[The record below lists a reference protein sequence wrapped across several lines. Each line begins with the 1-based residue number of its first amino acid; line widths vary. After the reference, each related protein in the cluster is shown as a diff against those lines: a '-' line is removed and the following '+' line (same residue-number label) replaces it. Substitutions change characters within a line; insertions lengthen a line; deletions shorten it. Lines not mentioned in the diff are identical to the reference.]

1 MKDASRILNDM
12 KADLHIHTRY
22 SFDGDTSVDDIFAM
36 AKKQSVD
43 CIALTDHNDIRAN
56 IEAQRYDPSTW
67 IPGIEVDCYFER
79 SVYHIVGLGIDFQ
92 APIYRTIASN
102 YLNELERIMDIRVHV
117 FNRLFGLNMRI
128 EQIQKANPGKLITN
142 VEITRFMFEN
152 YPQHPRLQT
161 YLNSAVPS
169 SPLADFYW
177 DFCAI
182 GKPGYV
188 RMILPDAK
196 DVIHYIHQTK
206 GIAIL
211 AHPLIS
217 VKSLSDVKRLNG
229 LDGIEAYCSYHM
241 PDQCDLVTRFAKE
254 NGLLISAGSDYHGK
268 NKPSIALGD
277 THDPGASD
285 EWLEKIRDAIASR
298 K

>member
-1 MKDASRILNDM
+1 
-12 KADLHIHTRY
+12 
-22 SFDGDTSVDDIFAM
+22 
-36 AKKQSVD
+36 
-43 CIALTDHNDIRAN
+43 
-56 IEAQRYDPSTW
+56 
-67 IPGIEVDCYFER
+67 
-79 SVYHIVGLGIDFQ
+79 
-92 APIYRTIASN
+92 
-102 YLNELERIMDIRVHV
+102 
-117 FNRLFGLNMRI
+117 MRI